1 MRRAIF
7 ILALC
12 RCAPAGDRD
21 AHERARHIEPVED
34 AEHVE
39 HAARAGEAGDVGA
52 QVALGRLLLRGSAEV
67 ARDVGRARALFLSAE
82 AARPGSAAYELGLM
96 SQSGQGAPA
105 DPSAA
110 VRWFEQGVRA
120 GSADAMFMLANAA
133 RAGIGMPADPARAV
147 SLYEQAAALE
157 HPEAMQALALAHL
170 HGELGL
176 AVDEV
181 ESRRYMAAAGHALQ
195 HRHRHP

>member
-1 MRRAIF
+1 MT
-7 ILALC
+7 
-12 RCAPAGDRD
+12 
-21 AHERARHIEPVED
+21 
-34 AEHVE
+34 
-39 HAARAGEAGDVGA
+39 AAAEAGDVAA
-52 QVALGRLLLRGSAEV
+52 QVALGRLLRRGSPEAP
-67 ARDVGRARALFLSAE
+67 RDLERARALFLAAE
-82 AARPGSAAYELGLM
+82 ATRPGSAAYELGLM

-110 VRWFEQGVRA
+110 VRWFERAVQA

-133 RAGIGMPADPARAV
+133 RAGIGTPVDPARAV

-176 AVDEV
+176 PIDEA

-195 HRHRHP
+195 HQHRHR